1 MLRISARACHT
12 FTLGE
17 IFTMAAMNV
26 ETVRLDSAPELPER
40 RRKYW
45 LLRTVPDT
53 KAGAALSS

>member
-1 MLRISARACHT
+1 MFRISARTCHA

-17 IFTMAAMNV
+17 IFIMAAANV

-40 RRKYW
+40 RRKHR